1 MIYDEMGLFILYLTV
16 LDGTLVPSSLELDI
30 LGMFIFQLIDN
41 QLFE

>member
-16 LDGTLVPSSLELDI
+16 LDGTPVPPSLDFV
-30 LGMFIFQLIDN
+30 MFIFQLIDS